1 MFLKCKSN
9 GTLVEV
15 LTVEDLYNPCRREIS
30 GRLHAGEEMQD
41 PSTFAKA
48 ELMFPSNETLPRCW
62 LDTHYQEDKSPKSLL
77 EHV

>member
-15 LTVEDLYNPCRREIS
+15 LTVEDLYNPCRSRIL

-41 PSTFAKA
+41 PSMFPKV
-48 ELMFPSNETLPRCW
+48 ELMFPSNEPLPQCW
-62 LDTHYQEDKSPKSLL
+62 LDAHYQDKSLKTIVI
-77 EHV
+77 HA